1 LFIKKSEQIGKLRV
15 KSVEHVVYKIKE
27 LLVLSLSPPGTVLD
41 ESDSLASV
49 ECDLITLNTDN
60 IGSNELKNTPTPG
73 LSRNPSPTN
82 LTVNSLN
89 KSSSYDSLANLS
101 DTNNQTSFPVS
112 PSQNK
117 ISPKNESINPVTP
130 QSQRKQFFTT
140 ATTSSNNSSDNNK
153 FEKKIFE
160 EIVKIFQDNNG
171 SFYFSYT
178 YDLTNSIERMQE
190 QLEEMKLKKEANE
203 NVAKPL
209 WKCVDERF
217 FWNKALLSDLVD
229 LDATNINRNEVD
241 NIYFKNEQNNIVD
254 EQLKIRD
261 RFILP
266 LIQGFIQ
273 IESFISPETDV
284 GDVEVRIS
292 LISRRSRYRLGTR
305 FKKRGVDENG
315 NVANFV
321 ETEQVSIFF
330 ENIFKSFRKV
340 DFFLI
345 MKLTLLFFPKII
357 DVYGHSLSFV
367 ILRGSIPIFWSQPG

>member
-1 LFIKKSEQIGKLRV
+1 LFIKKCEQIGKLRV
-15 KSVEHVVYKIKE
+15 KSVDHVVYKIKE

-41 ESDSLASV
+41 ETDSLASV

-60 IGSNELKNTPTPG
+60 ISSNELKNTPTATSS

-82 LTVNSLN
+82 LTVNSIN
-89 KSSSYDSLANLS
+89 KSSSYESLANLS
-101 DTNNQTSFPVS
+101 DTNNQASFPVS

-117 ISPKNESINPVTP
+117 ISPKNESANPATP
-130 QSQRKQFFTT
+130 QNQRKQFFTT
-140 ATTSSNNSSDNNK
+140 TNNNNNNSSDNNK

-190 QLEEMKLKKEANE
+190 QLDEMKLQKEQNE
-203 NVAKPL
+203 NAAKPL

-284 GDVEVRIS
+284 GEVEVRIG

-321 ETEQVSIFF
+321 ETEQVSI
-330 ENIFKSFRKV
+330 I
-340 DFFLI
+340 
-345 MKLTLLFFPKII
+345 
-357 DVYGHSLSFV
+357 
-367 ILRGSIPIFWSQPG
+367 